1 MLTLKFGGTSMG
13 NARRILDSTDI
24 VIEKQ
29 KGDRVSVVVSAVAGV
44 SNKLQES
51 IDGSIRGENPERFVK
66 ELRAVHLEICRE
78 LQSKLPGFDSD
89 SVMKSLEDKFVE
101 LQNLLTAAAAFGECT
116 DTAHCRIM
124 GMGELLC
131 VPIV

>member
-24 VIEKQ
+24 VIEQQQ
-29 KGDRVSVVVSAVAGV
+29 KERVSVIVSAVAGV

-66 ELRAVHLEICRE
+66 DLRAVHQEICRE

-89 SVMKSLEDKFVE
+89 AVMKSLEDKFFAT
-101 LQNLLTAAAAFGECT
+101 LFLLDHTEHSRWRPT
-116 DTAHCRIM
+116 LRWTYQD
-124 GMGELLC
+124 
-131 VPIV
+131 